1 MSDLSSEWRDSLDEW
16 DLHCL
21 ASTAVELYDNYGD
34 GNDVLSLSQIE
45 TLERVRPLVR
55 ITDEDEDDEGDGV

>member
-1 MSDLSSEWRDSLDEW
+1 MSDLSNEWRDSLDEW
-16 DLHCL
+16 DLLCL

-34 GNDVLSLSQIE
+34 VNDVLSLSQIE

-55 ITDEDEDDEGDGV
+55 ITDEDEDDEGEDV